1 MSSMKRFLGRRGAL
15 ALTLLTA
22 VAIGYGL
29 GRSGS
34 DLLAVAR
41 AAGGVVKGPNS
52 VAPDR
57 YVYYP
62 GTEQLARGEIRVI
75 ACGTGMPDQRLG
87 QASACFLM
95 ELGNGDK
102 FIFDVGT
109 GSVRN
114 LSALMI
120 PYEYLTKVFLSH
132 LHTDHW
138 GGLASPWAGGWTAG
152 RPVPLEV

>member
-1 MSSMKRFLGRRGAL
+1 MLESRPKIRSKAIPAALLVALCATLFLFG
-15 ALTLLTA
+15 
-22 VAIGYGL
+22 
-29 GRSGS
+29 
-34 DLLAVAR
+34 
-41 AAGGVVKGPNS
+41 AGGRVTDPTGT
-52 VAPDR
+52 APDR

-62 GTEQLARGEIRVI
+62 GTETLAKDEIRVI
-75 ACGTGMPDQRLG
+75 ACGTGMPDQRLD
-87 QASACFLM
+87 QVSACFLI
-95 ELGNGDK
+95 ESGNGDK

-138 GGLASPWAGGWTAG
+138 GGLGSLWAGGWTAG
-152 RPVPLEV
+152 RPVPLEVWGPTLAR